1 MLMQWLTS
9 SADIET
15 CELNDEQLSA
25 LAKKTLILITT
36 VGPYGLY
43 GEHVRII
50 SQRESKA
57 KVHARL
63 TLSRPSKLALKT
75 ARTTST

>member
-1 MLMQWLTS
+1 MLIQWLTS
-9 SADIET
+9 SAGIET

-25 LAKKTLILITT
+25 LAKKTFILITT

-43 GEHVRII
+43 GEHVCII
-50 SQRESKA
+50 NSRDMETE
-57 KVHARL
+57 VNARL

-75 ARTTST
+75 AHTTLM